1 MEVRKGGCDG
11 SEGRWFMLLRIVE
24 DIVERGRIERAR
36 VPGGMED

>member
-11 SEGRWFMLLRIVE
+11 SEGKWFMFLRIVGG
-24 DIVERGRIERAR
+24 VVGRGRIGRAR